1 MTLHWHE
8 RTRPY
13 KEQHRFSGWA
23 TKLTGAN
30 SMYLYL
36 TVRSESER
44 QLIEAECIAITG
56 TAPDEN
62 GIALAETE
70 ADVSRAAY
78 IKTGM
83 KVIISASDLSELY
96 DQLERA
102 NICSEQ
108 FRASVVKIPRRL
120 PLDSKQIMHQVG
132 ARIEGN
138 PNLSNPRTIFL
149 VVAVQERIWLGEVL
163 SESTRAWNE
172 HSQKLHLYSSAL
184 PTRLARAMVNLVAAP
199 GDRIIDP
206 CCGSGTIL
214 IEAAS
219 IGIKAVGCDI
229 NPKLV
234 HVSIGNLKYFN
245 LSSLVLMADAR
256 NIKGRFDA
264 VVTDLPYG
272 RNCPLDGELNR
283 EILQNLKE
291 LAPKAAVVTCE
302 DMSDLLLQ
310 MGYDVKRVIAVPKA
324 SLIRYIHVVHLSS

>member
-1 MTLHWHE
+1 
-8 RTRPY
+8 
-13 KEQHRFSGWA
+13 
-23 TKLTGAN
+23 
-30 SMYLYL
+30 MYLYL
-36 TVRSESER
+36 TARSESER
-44 QLIEAECIAITG
+44 QLIEAECMAITG
-56 TAPDEN
+56 AAPDEN
-62 GIALAETE
+62 GIALAEAG

-83 KVIISASDLSELY
+83 KVIISAPDLSELY

-102 NICSEQ
+102 NIFSEQ
-108 FRASVVKIPRRL
+108 FRVSVVKIPKRL
-120 PLDSKQIMHQVG
+120 PFDSKQVMHQVG

-138 PNLSNPRTIFL
+138 PDLSSPRTVFL
-149 VVAVQERIWLGEVL
+149 VVASQERIWLGEVL
-163 SESTRAWNE
+163 SESSGTWNE
-172 HSQKLHLYSSAL
+172 HSQKSHLYSSAL

-199 GDRIIDP
+199 GNRIIDP

-214 IEAAS
+214 IEATS
-219 IGIKAVGCDI
+219 IGVKAVGCDI
-229 NPKLV
+229 NPKLATS
-234 HVSIGNLKYFN
+234 SIENLKYF
-245 LSSLVLMADAR
+245 SLKGLVMIADAR
-256 NIKGRFDA
+256 NIKGSFDA

-324 SLIRYIHVVHLSS
+324 SLIRYIHVVHRHSRQ